1 MVMRWRT
8 VETVVVV
15 VPAGPGLE
23 AQSGLAQRADV
34 VLDGAQLVVSGG
46 RMRNVRDPARV
57 GQELVDGRPSEAG
70 VRKSGDV
77 AADRCRQLDPTRS
90 RTSRI
95 TTTAVNILPLDATQ
109 KQVSVV
115 FGAFVSRSRG
125 PYASLWTIS
134 PCRWTRTAPEN
145 SPADV
150 AADNRLTN
158 SATTSE
164 SCFRHGPA
172 PFGVGPLSTRNLTI
186 WCGSSGSTSSVTGVK

>member
-1 MVMRWRT
+1 MRWRT

-77 AADRCRQLDPTRS
+77 AADRCRQLDLTRPDEPHHDHGG
-90 RTSRI
+90 
-95 TTTAVNILPLDATQ
+95 NILPLDATQ

-134 PCRWTRTAPEN
+134 PCR
-145 SPADV
+145 
-150 AADNRLTN
+150 
-158 SATTSE
+158 
-164 SCFRHGPA
+164 
-172 PFGVGPLSTRNLTI
+172 
-186 WCGSSGSTSSVTGVK
+186 